1 MSCSELCCVAGLVLS
16 GKDRLRKSEG
26 VALSLWSITV
36 CCSVLQC
43 VAVCCSVLQCVVLR
57 GDELQCVAKQRP
69 CRFFQKYVKRDLRYE
84 NQDVKRD
91 IKRDV
96 KYA

>member
-1 MSCSELCCVAGLVLS
+1 VSCSELCCVAGLVLS

-26 VALSLWSITV
+26 VALSLWSIT
-36 CCSVLQC
+36 
-43 VAVCCSVLQCVVLR
+43 VCCSVLQCVVLR

>member
-1 MSCSELCCVAGLVLS
+1 VSCSELCCVAGLVLS

-43 VAVCCSVLQCVVLR
+43 VAVCSSVLQCVAVR
-57 GDELQCVAKQRP
+57 CVAWRRIAVCCKTTT
-69 CRFFQKYVKRDLRYE
+69 L
-84 NQDVKRD
+84 
-91 IKRDV
+91 
-96 KYA
+96 